1 MEKIAERKLTGEA
14 LKLWK
19 TNKDGFVRLVQNESP
34 EEVEKILGPGKYN
47 IAAELADSSLS
58 VLRDQAQK
66 RLTQV
71 SVGEQVK
78 EGQTALAQLLKQQT
92 SFIRLPSYL
101 SVVASSTNKVI
112 SELEKAV
119 STKTLQT
126 LTEAMKTPQGAANLL
141 STLPAAERNQV
152 LRLLADPSQWSPTLS
167 SSATFGFKGAFQTDE
182 Q

>member
-1 MEKIAERKLTGEA
+1 MSIDAET
-14 LKLWK
+14 
-19 TNKDGFVRLVQNESP
+19 P

-47 IAAELADSSLS
+47 IAIELADSSLS

-78 EGQTALAQLLKQQT
+78 EGQAALAQLLKQQT

-101 SVVASSTNKVI
+101 NVLASSTNKVI
-112 SELEKAV
+112 SELEKSV

-126 LTEAMKTPQGAANLL
+126 LTEAMKTSQGAANLL
-141 STLPAAERNQV
+141 ATLPAAERNQV
-152 LRLLADPSQWSPTLS
+152 LKLLADPSQWSPTLS
-167 SSATFGFKGAFQTDE
+167 SSAVFGFKGALEPTE